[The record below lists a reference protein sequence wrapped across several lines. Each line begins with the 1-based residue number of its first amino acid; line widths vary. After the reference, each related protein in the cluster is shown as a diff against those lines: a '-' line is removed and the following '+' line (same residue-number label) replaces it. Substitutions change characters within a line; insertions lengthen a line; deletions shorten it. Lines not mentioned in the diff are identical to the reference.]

1 MLGSSRSIRRKPRGI
16 AIRPEAVRQA
26 RMEKGLSLSE
36 LAGGEITRAAIHQVE
51 TGKMRPSMRT
61 LELIARRTGR
71 PVSFFMVGQEG
82 SEEQQASR
90 DEVSR
95 LVDTGQYREA
105 AALGRRMLAGNPQP
119 GIEAD
124 VQFAVG
130 RALVRM
136 VDGTRAV
143 DHLTRARELFERL
156 GDAEM
161 VVHVLDQE
169 AIALFLVVDPRT
181 LAVALEALER
191 CEQLD
196 PPARSLHASIL
207 NTIGSVHLRS
217 HDWRNAARFFEMG
230 LTACEELVSLRLAA
244 RLNDGLSMARQR
256 LGDFPGALRSAER
269 ASALY
274 AVDTDAI
281 GLIRAENNLGY
292 VLLRQGQL
300 DAAATHLYRAR
311 DLCDEHDVQRRGRAH
326 VLNSIGELHLARR
339 EPGLACT
346 HLLRSLEVAS
356 TLGER
361 DSEAT
366 ARHLLGS
373 AYLQLDDEESA
384 HTYFTTAID
393 LLEQLDVPERLRACA
408 TEYAELLY
416 ARGRL
421 VESIAYWRIAAGAGE
436 PPMPTAPTEMGL
448 TGETGA

>member
-1 MLGSSRSIRRKPRGI
+1 MLGSSRSIRRKPKGI
-16 AIRPEAVRQA
+16 SIRPEAVRQA
-26 RMEKGLSLSE
+26 RMEMGLSLSE

-82 SEEQQASR
+82 SEEQQSAR
-90 DEVSR
+90 DELSR
-95 LVDTGQYREA
+95 LVDSGEYVDA
-105 AALGRRMLAGNPQP
+105 VALGGRILAGDPQP

-124 VQFAVG
+124 VQFGVG

-136 VDGTRAV
+136 VDGTRALH
-143 DHLTRARELFERL
+143 HLTRARELFERL
-156 GDAEM
+156 GDAWM
-161 VVHVLDQE
+161 VAHVLDQE
-169 AIALFLVVDPRT
+169 AIALFLVEDPRT
-181 LAVALEALER
+181 LTVALEALER
-191 CEQLD
+191 CERLE
-196 PPARSLHASIL
+196 PPEPSLRASVL
-207 NTIGSVHLRS
+207 NLLGNIHLRS
-217 HDWRNAARFFEMG
+217 HDWRNAARFFELG
-230 LTACEELVSLRLAA
+230 LTASEELLNLRVAA

-256 LGDFPGALRSAER
+256 LGDFPGALRAAER

-274 AVDTDAI
+274 AVDTDVI

-292 VLLRQGQL
+292 VLLRQGRL
-300 DAAATHLYRAR
+300 EPAATHLYRALE
-311 DLCDEHDVQRRGRAH
+311 LCDQHDLQRIGRAH

-346 HLLRSLEVAS
+346 HLLRSLEVATS
-356 TLGER
+356 QGER
-361 DSEAT
+361 DAEAT
-366 ARHLLGS
+366 ARRLLGS
-373 AYLQLDDEESA
+373 AYLQLDDEEAA
-384 HTYFTTAID
+384 HEYFTTAID

-436 PPMPTAPTEMGL
+436 GPIPTAPTEMGL
-448 TGETGA
+448 TGEAGA

>member
-1 MLGSSRSIRRKPRGI
+1 MLGSSRSIRRKPKGI
-16 AIRPEAVRQA
+16 TIRPEAVRQA

-71 PVSFFMVGQEG
+71 PVSYFMVGQEG

-90 DEVSR
+90 DELSR
-95 LVDTGQYREA
+95 LVDSGEYREA
-105 AALGRRMLAGNPQP
+105 VTLGTRILAGDPQP

-124 VQFAVG
+124 VQFCVG
-130 RALVRM
+130 RALVRTG
-136 VDGTRAV
+136 DGTRALP
-143 DHLTRARELFERL
+143 HLTRAHQLFERL
-156 GDAEM
+156 GDAWM
-161 VVHVLDQE
+161 IAHVLDQE
-169 AIALFLVVDPRT
+169 AVALFLLEDPRT
-181 LAVALEALER
+181 LPAALEALER

-196 PPARSLHASIL
+196 PPAPALQASIL
-207 NTIGSVHLRS
+207 NSLGNIHLRG

-244 RLNDGLSMARQR
+244 RLNDGLSLARQR
-256 LGDFPGALRSAER
+256 LGDFSGALRSAER
-269 ASALY
+269 AFALY
-274 AVDTDAI
+274 AVDTDVV

-292 VLLRQGQL
+292 VLLRQGKL
-300 DAAATHLYRAR
+300 DAASTHLYRALE
-311 DLCDEHDVQRRGRAH
+311 LCDEHDIQRRGRAH

-346 HLLRSLEVAS
+346 HLLRALEVA
-356 TLGER
+356 TGLGER

-373 AYLQLDDEESA
+373 AYLQLDDEGAA
-384 HTYFTTAID
+384 HGYFSTAID
-393 LLEQLDVPERLRACA
+393 LLEQLDLRERLRSCA

-416 ARGRL
+416 ARGRY
-421 VESIAYWRIAAGAGE
+421 VESIAYWRIAAGALE
-436 PPMPTAPTEMGL
+436 PAVADSPVEVGL
-448 TGETGA
+448 TGEAGA

>member
-1 MLGSSRSIRRKPRGI
+1 MLGSSRSIRRKPKGI

-26 RMEKGLSLSE
+26 RMEMGLSLSE

-61 LELIARRTGR
+61 LELIARQTGR

-82 SEEQQASR
+82 SEEQQTAR
-90 DEVSR
+90 DELSR
-95 LVDTGQYREA
+95 LVDIGEYVDA
-105 AALGRRMLAGNPQP
+105 VALGGRILAGDPQP

-124 VQFAVG
+124 VQFGVG

-136 VDGTRAV
+136 VDGTRALH
-143 DHLTRARELFERL
+143 HLTRARELFERL
-156 GDAEM
+156 GDAWM
-161 VVHVLDQE
+161 VAHVLDQE
-169 AIALFLVVDPRT
+169 AIALFLIEDPRT
-181 LAVALEALER
+181 LTVALDALER
-191 CEQLD
+191 CERLE
-196 PPARSLHASIL
+196 PPAPSLRASVL
-207 NTIGSVHLRS
+207 NLLGNIHLRS
-217 HDWRNAARFFEMG
+217 NDWRNAARFFELG
-230 LTACEELVSLRLAA
+230 LTASEELVSLRVAA
-244 RLNDGLSMARQR
+244 RLNDGLSLARQR
-256 LGDFPGALRSAER
+256 LGDFSGALQAAER

-274 AVDTDAI
+274 AVDTDVV

-292 VLLRQGQL
+292 VLLRQGKL
-300 DAAATHLYRAR
+300 DPAGTHLYRALE
-311 DLCDEHDVQRRGRAH
+311 LCDEHDLQRIGRAY

-346 HLLRSLEVAS
+346 HLLRSLEIAMS
-356 TLGER
+356 QGER
-361 DSEAT
+361 NAEAT

-436 PPMPTAPTEMGL
+436 PSIPTAPTEMGL
-448 TGETGA
+448 TGEAGA

>member
-95 LVDTGQYREA
+95 LVDTARYRDA
-105 AALGRRMLAGNPQP
+105 VALGRRMLAGNPQP

-136 VDGTRAV
+136 VDGTRAAH
-143 DHLTRARELFERL
+143 HLTRARELFARL

-161 VVHVLDQE
+161 VAHVLDQE
-169 AIALFLVVDPRT
+169 AIALVLVDDPRT

-196 PPARSLHASIL
+196 PPTPTLHASIL
-207 NTIGSVHLRS
+207 NTLGSIHLRS
-217 HDWRNAARFFEMG
+217 HDWRNAARFFELG
-230 LTACEELVSLRLAA
+230 LTASEELVSLRLAA
-244 RLNDGLSMARQR
+244 RLNDGLSVAQQR
-256 LGDFPGALRSAER
+256 LGDFSGALRSAER

-292 VLLRQGQL
+292 VLLRQGEL
-300 DAAATHLYRAR
+300 DAASIHLYRAL
-311 DLCDEHDVQRRGRAH
+311 DLCDEHDIQRRGRAQ

-346 HLLRSLEVAS
+346 HLLRSLEVAIS
-356 TLGER
+356 LGER
-361 DSEAT
+361 DPEAT

-373 AYLQLDDEESA
+373 AYLQLDDEEAA
-384 HTYFTTAID
+384 HGYFTTAID

-416 ARGRL
+416 
-421 VESIAYWRIAAGAGE
+421 
-436 PPMPTAPTEMGL
+436 
-448 TGETGA
+448 